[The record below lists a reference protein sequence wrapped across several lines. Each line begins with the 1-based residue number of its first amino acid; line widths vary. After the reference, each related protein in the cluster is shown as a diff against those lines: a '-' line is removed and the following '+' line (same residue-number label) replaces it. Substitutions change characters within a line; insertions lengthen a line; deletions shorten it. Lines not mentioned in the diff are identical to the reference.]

1 MQNVF
6 LGMQIFLGI
15 VGGITLFV
23 AGIGIAN
30 VMFISVKQ
38 NIKDIGIQMAIGARS
53 YNILVHYIFEGLL
66 TTVIGGLTRIIIGR
80 DDYLSN

>member
-1 MQNVF
+1 MSYFTQKELSCQHCGAYKFNEEFLKIYNSATAQQTMQNVF

-30 VMFISVKQ
+30 VMFISVKPL
-38 NIKDIGIQMAIGARS
+38 KKFKCAP
-53 YNILVHYIFEGLL
+53 
-66 TTVIGGLTRIIIGR
+66 
-80 DDYLSN
+80 